1 MVLYFGKG
9 FGITRTWRI
18 FGTRQH
24 GIPNLKVAN
33 LFTDMEILKL
43 AQIKAKEILEKDAL
57 LLDEKHLPLR
67 QNIISMFSGQIDE
80 LIFN

>member
-1 MVLYFGKG
+1 
-9 FGITRTWRI
+9 
-18 FGTRQH
+18 
-24 GIPNLKVAN
+24 
-33 LFTDMEILKL
+33 MEILKL